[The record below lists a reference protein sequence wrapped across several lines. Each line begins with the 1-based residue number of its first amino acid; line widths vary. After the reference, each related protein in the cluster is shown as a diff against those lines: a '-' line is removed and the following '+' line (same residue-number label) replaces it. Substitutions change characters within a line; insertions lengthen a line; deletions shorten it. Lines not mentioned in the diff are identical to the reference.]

1 MFLNTIYNLL
11 PVIGIMSIIFLF
23 ATILSKHWHFF
34 SSTLKQEPAGRYE
47 SLDGLR
53 GVLALGVFFQHA
65 VTNLSYYQ
73 TGIWQITDEKF
84 YRFLGGE
91 SVILFFMITSFL
103 YWSKAIANKGQL
115 NAYSIYKNRI
125 YRLAP
130 MYLFTAA
137 VVVLFALVETNF
149 VIPDVIQ
156 FGRDIISWLSL
167 GIITTTSVNGLSII
181 PINAGIH
188 WTLHFEWILYI
199 ALPFI
204 AVTLRN
210 KAMHFL
216 AIPILAIIAL
226 SSDKG
231 YWMIFLFGI
240 LAAHTL
246 SIIPK
251 QTWMMKS
258 SASLIPFIGL
268 VLVYMVDYKPYGVLQ
283 YCITFFVFL
292 SFLYGNTL
300 WGLLK
305 TPAAKLL
312 GTMSYSIYLIHGIVL
327 YIVLKGTNMLYP
339 IELLSPFAFWSLMLF
354 SALCIILISGLTY
367 RYIEYPFLKKYR
379 AQLRD
384 NVM

>member
-1 MFLNTIYNLL
+1 MYYLPFFLITAAILAFSALL
-11 PVIGIMSIIFLF
+11 AKQWKFF
-23 ATILSKHWHFF
+23 ATN
-34 SSTLKQEPAGRYE
+34 LKEEPHGRYE

-53 GVLALGVFFQHA
+53 GILAFGVFFQHA
-65 VTNLSYYQ
+65 VTNWAYYK
-73 TGIWQITDEKF
+73 TGVWQITDEKF

-103 YWSKAIANKGQL
+103 YWSKAIANKGEL

-137 VVVLFALVETNF
+137 IVVFFALCETGF
-149 VIPDVIQ
+149 IIPSITQLIRDV
-156 FGRDIISWLSL
+156 FSWLSL

-204 AVTLRN
+204 AITLRN
-210 KAMHFL
+210 KAMHLL
-216 AIPILAIIAL
+216 AIPVLAIVAL
-226 SSDKG
+226 APDKG

-246 SIIPK
+246 KVLPK
-251 QTWMMKS
+251 QTWAAKS
-258 SASLIPFIGL
+258 SATLIPLIGL
-268 VLVYMVDYKPYGVLQ
+268 VLVYMIDYKPYGVLQ
-283 YCITFFVFL
+283 YCITFFIFL
-292 SFLYGNTL
+292 FFLYGNTI

-305 TPAAKLL
+305 SPAAKLL

-327 YIVLKGTNMLYP
+327 YIVLKGVNLITPVAAM
-339 IELLSPFAFWSLMLF
+339 SAFAFWSLMLAC
-354 SALCIILISGLTY
+354 ALVIVIISGLTY

-379 AQLRD
+379 AKLTD
-384 NVM
+384 KVM

>member
-1 MFLNTIYNLL
+1 MHYLPFFLITATTLIFSTLL
-11 PVIGIMSIIFLF
+11 
-23 ATILSKHWHFF
+23 AKHWTFF
-34 SSTLKQEPAGRYE
+34 RDSLKDEPSGRYE

-53 GVLALGVFFQHA
+53 GILAFGVFFQHA
-65 VTNLSYYQ
+65 VTNWAYYK

-103 YWSKAIANKGQL
+103 YWSKAISNKGHL
-115 NAYSIYKNRI
+115 DAYSIYRNRI

-130 MYLFTAA
+130 MYLFTAGI
-137 VVVLFALVETNF
+137 VVFFALCETGF
-149 VIPDVIQ
+149 IVPSITQLI
-156 FGRDIISWLSL
+156 RDIFSWLSL

-199 ALPFI
+199 TLPFI
-204 AVTLRN
+204 AITLRN

-226 SSDKG
+226 TPDKG

-246 SIIPK
+246 RLLPK
-251 QTWMMKS
+251 LSWANKPLAT
-258 SASLIPFIGL
+258 LIPLFGL
-268 VLVYMVDYKPYGVLQ
+268 VLVYVIGFKPYGVLQ
-283 YCITFFVFL
+283 YCITFFIFL
-292 SFLYGNTL
+292 FFLYGNTI

-312 GTMSYSIYLIHGIVL
+312 GTMSYSIYLVHGIVL
-327 YIVLKGTNMLYP
+327 YIVLKSVNLITP
-339 IELLSPFAFWSLMLF
+339 IATMSPFVFWSLMLIT
-354 SALCIILISGLTY
+354 ALLIVVISGLTY

-379 AQLRD
+379 TKLSD
-384 NVM
+384 KVM